1 MTYISICIYTV
12 AKIRDVNPSLQLVV
26 HLLREVIFNPHTLL
40 SFQLFFPFK
49 TFSPSKKLKIA
60 FTEIKRKTCTETRQL
75 SNEQPLWL
83 PQSFFCKQRG
93 KSFKV
98 CCRHRT
104 AGLGSLKS
112 DLLHH
117 YPHMRGNISQ
127 VIGTPFH
134 IFVPSGP
141 IDG

>member
-26 HLLREVIFNPHTLL
+26 HLLREVIFNPDPLL
-40 SFQLFFPFK
+40 SFFNFL
-49 TFSPSKKLKIA
+49 SPQNFLSIQKLKIA

-75 SNEQPLWL
+75 SNEQPLWR

-112 DLLHH
+112 GLLHH
-117 YPHMRGNISQ
+117 YPHMRGNISE

-134 IFVPSGP
+134 IFVPSAP